1 MLFAKKPYRTL
12 FLSIPFACTH
22 TALCPTIGTYR
33 SMGTIKSHLVD
44 AFSTFLVVMHG
55 ITDTDT
61 EVQGKA
67 LFIKTDFALIQSKEM
82 KHSRESLTISN
93 ITLSKQD

>member
-1 MLFAKKPYRTL
+1 
-12 FLSIPFACTH
+12 
-22 TALCPTIGTYR
+22 
-33 SMGTIKSHLVD
+33 
-44 AFSTFLVVMHG
+44 MHG

>member
-1 MLFAKKPYRTL
+1 
-12 FLSIPFACTH
+12 
-22 TALCPTIGTYR
+22 
-33 SMGTIKSHLVD
+33 MGTIKPHLVD
-44 AFSTFLVVMHG
+44 AFSTFLVVMQG

-67 LFIKTDFALIQSKEM
+67 LFIKIDFALIQYKEM

-93 ITLSKQD
+93 ITLSKRTKG